1 MKKIKNKLFLKKV
14 PIGVLVPALLV
25 FVFFVLTIF
34 SFLLPY
40 MEEALIDKKREM
52 IYELVST
59 AHSSMEMFEEKVQKG
74 ELTEEQA
81 QSIALDYLRGMR
93 YGYDNEN
100 AFWVHDRTSTML
112 VHKSKSL
119 EGRSLQSI
127 KEPIVGERS
136 VFIET
141 GIIAKEQGEGFI
153 DFLWGEGV
161 PVVSYFRLFEPWDWV
176 IGTNISF
183 VDIYVDINHIIEKV
197 KKTAIVIVGIIM
209 LLLAYNIWTSVRV
222 GKSRIKNFKKL

>member
-1 MKKIKNKLFLKKV
+1 
-14 PIGVLVPALLV
+14 
-25 FVFFVLTIF
+25 
-34 SFLLPY
+34 
-40 MEEALIDKKREM
+40 MEEALMEKKREM

-59 AHSSMEMFEEKVQKG
+59 AHSSVGMFEEKVQKG
-74 ELTEEQA
+74 ELTQEQA

-93 YGYDNEN
+93 YGYNNEN
-100 AFWVHDRTSTML
+100 SFWVHDRTSKML
-112 VHKSKSL
+112 VHESKSL

-127 KEPIVGERS
+127 KEPVVGEQS

-176 IGTNISF
+176 IGTNLSF
-183 VDIYVDINHIIEKV
+183 VDIYVDINHIIDKV
-197 KKTAIVIVGIIM
+197 KRTAIVIVGIIM
-209 LLLAYNIWTSVRV
+209 LLLAYNIWMSVRV

>member
-1 MKKIKNKLFLKKV
+1 
-14 PIGVLVPALLV
+14 
-25 FVFFVLTIF
+25 
-34 SFLLPY
+34 
-40 MEEALIDKKREM
+40 MEKKREM

-59 AHSSMEMFEEKVQKG
+59 AHSSVGMFEEKVQKG
-74 ELTEEQA
+74 ELTQEQA

-93 YGYDNEN
+93 YGYNNEN
-100 AFWVHDRTSTML
+100 SFWVHDRTSKML
-112 VHKSKSL
+112 VHESKSL

-127 KEPIVGERS
+127 KEPVVGEQS

-176 IGTNISF
+176 IGTNLSF
-183 VDIYVDINHIIEKV
+183 VDIYVDINHIIDKV
-197 KKTAIVIVGIIM
+197 KRTAIVIVGIIM
-209 LLLAYNIWTSVRV
+209 LLLAYNIWMSVRV